1 MVSEE
6 ESSEF
11 VSEVFPL
18 AFLVFFVQ
26 VPNKFEFDFSSDD
39 VEEMVHLAL
48 DFPIDSNTL
57 TGKLS
62 WPVFFGG
69 AANRSS
75 RMDYWGVGSEIS
87 LWNLKSHGGF

>member
-57 TGKLS
+57 NFIHETEKDDDDNIDFSIFLYNNK
-62 WPVFFGG
+62 VQQRDQ
-69 AANRSS
+69 NQ
-75 RMDYWGVGSEIS
+75 MIVC
-87 LWNLKSHGGF
+87 

>member
-6 ESSEF
+6 ETSEF

-26 VPNKFEFDFSSDD
+26 VPNKLEFDFSSDD

-57 TGKLS
+57 NFIHETEKDDDNGKVFKKENNRGYTRS
-62 WPVFFGG
+62 GIFKEEPV
-69 AANRSS
+69 
-75 RMDYWGVGSEIS
+75 II
-87 LWNLKSHGGF
+87 

>member
-1 MVSEE
+1 MS

-18 AFLVFFVQ
+18 ALVVQ

-57 TGKLS
+57 NFIHETEKDDDDNIDFS
-62 WPVFFGG
+62 IFSYNNKVQQRDQ
-69 AANRSS
+69 NQMIVR
-75 RMDYWGVGSEIS
+75 
-87 LWNLKSHGGF
+87 